1 MPNLDSIRANLLR
14 AQSVYFTAADAIPLT
29 HWQTRATD
37 ISWSA
42 SEVTA
47 HLCQVE
53 SSIIANAKR
62 ILRHEPKPI
71 PFAKRFRLPLFFV
84 EYRVRRLRSPIP
96 VDPAL
101 LGEKD
106 AQLGDLRSVRDRT
119 LAFLDET
126 KSQNLAPYCFPHPF
140 LGMFTIYH
148 WLDLI
153 ARHQLRHSKQVH
165 EIVTLLPIRVTPS
178 QI

>member
-1 MPNLDSIRANLLR
+1 MPNLDSIRASLLR
-14 AQSVYFTAADAIPLT
+14 AQSVYLTAADAIPLA
-29 HWQTRATD
+29 HWQTRPSDT
-37 ISWSA
+37 SWSA

-53 SSIIANAKR
+53 TSIIANSQR
-62 ILRHEPKPI
+62 ILRHEPRHL
-71 PFAKRFRLPLFFV
+71 PFTKRFRLPLFFV
-84 EYRVRRLRSPIP
+84 EYRVRRLRSPLP

-106 AQLGDLRSVRDRT
+106 TQLGGLRSVRDRT

-126 KSQNLAPYCFPHPF
+126 KSQNLALYRFPHPF
-140 LGMFTIYH
+140 LGMFSIYN

-153 ARHQLRHSKQVH
+153 ARHQIRHSKQVH
-165 EIVTLLPIRVTPS
+165 EIVTFLPNRVTPP